1 MTDQSNTKTTLRDY
15 LAVLRRRKWVV
26 IQAVV
31 IVPLVAFGLSRLQ
44 QPRFE
49 ASSLVLLKRQGLAAT
64 VTGSQ
69 DPNLLQDPAML
80 GRTQAQVAEVPA
92 LAERVVRSVGVPN
105 HTASDL
111 LASSRVEP
119 VPQTDV
125 VLRFSVD
132 DRVPEVAAR
141 LATAYAYKYTQYRRE
156 LDTLAYDAARRQLE
170 ARMAKLRKQGVS
182 TSSSLYS
189 SLAEKAQT
197 LVTLAALQV
206 SNASVLRPA
215 TGAIQV
221 QPKTKVDVALGLLI
235 GVVLGLGAVFVLEA
249 LDRRVRADQDL
260 GSLLALPPLLAR
272 LPAPPKQADAGELA
286 MLARPTTAEAESFRL
301 LRANLELANLEPKA
315 RTILVTSASG
325 GEGKTTTVANL
336 AIALA
341 RAGRRVALVD
351 LDIREPMIA
360 RMFRLGRS
368 AAGVTQVVLGDVALA
383 DALTRVPLA
392 VVREMDSARPGGLS
406 PGTLDVL
413 PAGSPPPN
421 PGEFVASSAVA
432 GLLNDLADRVD
443 VVLVDA
449 PPLLAV
455 SDSITLGS
463 RVDAVLVVVRLNVT
477 DREMLRE
484 LARALDACPCVK
496 LGYVL
501 TGAEPHEPYGYGG
514 VHEEDAGAKAPD
526 TPRGGSRRR
535 TVEVLEPTA
544 EAGSSNPRWV

>member
-15 LAVLRRRKWVV
+15 LAVLRRRKWIV

-31 IVPLVAFGLSRLQ
+31 IVPLVALVLSQLQ
-44 QPRFE
+44 EPRFE

-80 GRTQAQVAEVPA
+80 GRTQAQVAEVPE

-111 LASSRVEP
+111 LASSKVEP

-125 VLRFSVD
+125 VLRFTVD
-132 DRVPEVAAR
+132 DRLPAVAAR
-141 LATAYAYKYTQYRRE
+141 LATAYAYKYTEYRRE
-156 LDTLAYDAARRQLE
+156 LDTLAYNGARRELE
-170 ARMAKLRKQGVS
+170 ARMAKLRKEGVS
-182 TSSSLYS
+182 RSSPLYS
-189 SLAEKAQT
+189 SLAGQAQT

-215 TGAIQV
+215 TGAAQV
-221 QPKTKVDVALGLLI
+221 RPKTKVNVALGLLI
-235 GVVLGLGAVFVLEA
+235 GLVLGLGIVFVLEA
-249 LDRRVRADQDL
+249 LDRRVRPDQDL
-260 GSLLALPPLLAR
+260 ESLLTLPPLLAR
-272 LPAPPKQADAGELA
+272 LPAPPKQADTGELA

-315 RTILVTSASG
+315 RTILVTSASRE
-325 GEGKTTTVANL
+325 EGKTTTIANL
-336 AIALA
+336 AVALA

-360 RMFRLGRS
+360 RMFRLGRRS
-368 AAGVTQVVLGDVALA
+368 AGVTQVVLGDVALA

-392 VVREMDSARPGGLS
+392 VVREIDPARPGGLTM
-406 PGTLDVL
+406 GTLDVL
-413 PAGSPPPN
+413 PAGPPPPN
-421 PGEFVASSAVA
+421 PGEFVASGAV
-432 GLLNDLADRVD
+432 GKLLNDLAERVD
-443 VVLVDA
+443 IVLVDA

-463 RVDAVLVVVRLNVT
+463 RVDAVVVVVRLNVT

-484 LARALDACPCVK
+484 LGRALEACPCTK

-514 VHEEDAGAKAPD
+514 AHEDDAGPEAPD
-526 TPRGGSRRR
+526 SPRGGSRPR